1 MPSSLKFME
10 HFKNGHIWP
19 SVSGPALLVFQA
31 AAQELWMACTQFSIH
46 LLPQFCEA
54 CLLRIVKEIP
64 FGILWATSA
73 AHKKTSQQLR
83 PHGIWHFCQNA
94 QRRISVNIW
103 ANLSDL
109 LEIPSSEQHKKSA
122 SGWIHWVKTPRG
134 LCHECL
140 LTTTSCSCRA
150 FALPHHHEWVKMVL
164 LLYVCY

>member
-1 MPSSLKFME
+1 VPSSLKFME

-94 QRRISVNIW
+94 QRRISVKIW

-109 LEIPSSEQHKKSA
+109 LEIPSSEQHKKAPLVGSIELKPQGGYA
-122 SGWIHWVKTPRG
+122 TNVSWRPHRV
-134 LCHECL
+134 LVEH
-140 LTTTSCSCRA
+140 
-150 FALPHHHEWVKMVL
+150 LPYRIIMNE
-164 LLYVCY
+164 